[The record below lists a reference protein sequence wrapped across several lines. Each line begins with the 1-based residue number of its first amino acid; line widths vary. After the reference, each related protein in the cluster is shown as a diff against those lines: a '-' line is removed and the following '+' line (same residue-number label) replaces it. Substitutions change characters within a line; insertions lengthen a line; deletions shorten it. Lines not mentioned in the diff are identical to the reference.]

1 MQEEMLPIFV
11 NSKSS
16 LIQRLQDDEDCS
28 TESNSLFSEHKTMD
42 KCQTLSDVESD
53 ISRLD
58 RKAVQQKVRNSI
70 TSTVKAEPYI
80 FDEVVLS
87 I

>member
-1 MQEEMLPIFV
+1 MTKIAAPKV
-11 NSKSS
+11 TA
-16 LIQRLQDDEDCS
+16 CS
-28 TESNSLFSEHKTMD
+28 QSIKIDKT
-42 KCQTLSDVESD
+42 QTLFDVESD

-58 RKAVQQKVRNSI
+58 RKEYQQKVRNSI
-70 TSTVKAEPYI
+70 TSTVRAEPYI

>member
-1 MQEEMLPIFV
+1 MLPIFV

-16 LIQRLQDDEDCS
+16 LIQRLKNDEDCS
-28 TESNSLFSEHKTMD
+28 TESNSLFSEHKIID
-42 KCQTLSDVESD
+42 KTQTLSDVESD

-58 RKAVQQKVRNSI
+58 RKEFQQKVRNSI
-70 TSTVKAEPYI
+70 TSTVRAEPYI